1 MKSQSR
7 NKKLPLLFCTFLA
20 SFAPLA
26 ITASQAESAENHKE
40 HAHKQ
45 HNDNK
50 NKLSNSNEMSL
61 QKHVEGTIEPQAFV
75 EQASASGAA
84 EIELAKLALQKST
97 QVDVREFAQTMIE
110 DHQRANT
117 ELRELA
123 QHTGLTIADEAT
135 LTQKAKAFVLQQ
147 KEGESFDVAYAKH
160 QVTAHE
166 KTVKLFR
173 LATNSSANEIKEFAE
188 AKLPTL
194 EYHLTLARGLVD
206 SVSQIHS
213 SGDRTSK
220 GSHNPKSTDS
230 KADGK

>member
-1 MKSQSR
+1 MKSLPR
-7 NKKLPLLFCTFLA
+7 KKLSLIIFTLLAGFVPFTSTAQSA
-20 SFAPLA
+20 S
-26 ITASQAESAENHKE
+26 TANHKDAE
-40 HAHKQ
+40 KQ
-45 HNDNK
+45 YNDNK
-50 NKLSNSNEMSL
+50 NKLSNGNEMSL
-61 QKHVEGTIEPQAFV
+61 QKQVEGGIEPQAFV
-75 EQASASGAA
+75 ERASASGVA

-97 QVDVREFAQTMIE
+97 QVDVREFAQTMID
-110 DHQRANT
+110 DHQRANK

-147 KEGESFDVAYAKH
+147 EDGESFDVAYAKH

-166 KTVKLFR
+166 ETVKLFR
-173 LATNSSANEIKEFAE
+173 LAANSSAKEIKQFAE

-194 EYHLTLARGLVD
+194 RYHLTLARGLVD
-206 SVSQIHS
+206 AVSQIHS